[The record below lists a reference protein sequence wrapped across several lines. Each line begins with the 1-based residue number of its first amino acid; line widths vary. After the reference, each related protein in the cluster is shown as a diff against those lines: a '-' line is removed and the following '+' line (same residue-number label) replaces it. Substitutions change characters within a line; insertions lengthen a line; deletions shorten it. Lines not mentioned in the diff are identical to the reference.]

1 MPHLTLEY
9 SENLEVDV
17 QPLLARL
24 HDELVA
30 TGAVNMK
37 GLKSRAIRHTDYR
50 IADGYEGYAFVHL
63 NILLREGR
71 PLETQQEVARRAMAV
86 LEEVFGHHFDN
97 GYISLSVDIKEMGSG
112 IALTNHNIPPGGM
125 GAKKKVS

>member
-9 SENLEVDV
+9 SDNIEINV

-30 TGAVNMK
+30 TGAVAMK
-37 GLKSRAIRHTDYR
+37 GLKSRAIRHAEYR
-50 IADGYEGYAFVHL
+50 IADGDASYAFVHL

-71 PLETQQEVARRAMAV
+71 PLEVQQEVAKRAMAV
-86 LEEVFGHHFDN
+86 LEDTCGHRFKE
-97 GYISLSVDIKEMGSG
+97 GYLSLSVDIKEMKEGV
-112 IALTNHNIPPGGM
+112 AMTKHNIPSAGVKP
-125 GAKKKVS
+125 